1 MCSLSKLS
9 TVLGGATVKTIAS
22 LVVSALLLIL
32 CDGRAMAESI
42 RQGECKNH
50 REAIRV
56 FQAIDSANRS
66 ARKIFDFDTDSVGT
80 VEMTRNIA
88 DRAKSTF
95 SAITRAHEL
104 TSAFHENLY
113 YRYELR
119 GLLGWEGQ
127 RGLQAIESAEGA
139 MDRAFSDV
147 VYSVESLLEAFESLR
162 EAIAALIVVNEEQSS
177 KRETAQQRVHMAV
190 RHAETSVQRALAAA
204 EGMVSATE
212 AARRAASDA
221 KRFFSAPGC

>member
-1 MCSLSKLS
+1 M
-9 TVLGGATVKTIAS
+9 KTIAS

-32 CDGRAMAESI
+32 CDCRAMAESI

-66 ARKIFDFDTDSVGT
+66 ARKIFDFDIDSVGT
-80 VEMTRNIA
+80 VEITRNIA
-88 DRAKSTF
+88 ERVKSTF
-95 SAITRAHEL
+95 SAVTRAHEF

-127 RGLQAIESAEGA
+127 RGLEAIDSAEGA
-139 MDRAFSDV
+139 MDRAFSDA
-147 VYSVESLLEAFESLR
+147 VYSLESLIEAFKSHR
-162 EAIAALIVVNEEQSS
+162 EALAALMIVVNEEQSS
-177 KRETAQQRVHMAV
+177 KRETAQQRIHMAV
-190 RHAETSVQRALAAA
+190 RHAETSVQRALASA

-221 KRFFSAPGC
+221 KRFFSAPGCE